1 MINIFEFLKRFQVQL
16 LFALL
21 LILGLYITSLQKN
34 YQRIKFLNSANS
46 ISGGA
51 FSVVSNISDYLD
63 LKSKNKALAHENAKL
78 RAQIPSAL
86 KKVNGDYFTISDSLY
101 KQKFIYRVSNVISNS
116 YTSPS
121 NIITLDLGKKDGVIE
136 EMGVIAPAGVVGI
149 VGAVTE
155 NYCSVISFLHP
166 KTVISC
172 KLQSNGVAGLLKWTG
187 GDIAYAEIKDI
198 PITTKIT
205 AADTVL
211 TSGFSSV
218 FPAGITLG
226 TVKSFEKDL
235 ENQSQKVIVSLK
247 LNFAALN
254 QVYIVENLFKTE
266 LEQLNNKAQ
275 TLSNE

>member
-16 LFALL
+16 LFAML

-63 LKSKNKALAHENAKL
+63 LKSKNKALAHENARL
-78 RAQIPSAL
+78 RSQIPTAL

-101 KQKFIYRVSNVISNS
+101 KQKFVYRVSNVISNS

-205 AADTVL
+205 AGDTVL